1 MATTPAVA
9 HSKPR
14 TIVYIDGFNLY
25 YGAVRDVP
33 ALKWLNIEKLCRQLR
48 PNDDLQKIKYF
59 TALIGGP
66 TKPNQEIYLRALAT
80 LPTVE
85 VILGRFK
92 EKKYR
97 CGVVACTH
105 TAADRWYSK
114 PEEKRTDVNIAVSMV
129 DDAYQ
134 NACDNVV
141 LISGDSDL
149 VAGVATVRSRFSTKK
164 ITLYVP
170 ARNPLRAAA
179 FELRAAVHR
188 HRELPLIMLPHCQFP
203 DTIPDG
209 SGGTLTRPAAWH

>member
-1 MATTPAVA
+1 MAAAAPINQ
-9 HSKPR
+9 KPR

-33 ALKWLNIEKLCRQLR
+33 ALKWLDIEKLCRRLR
-48 PNDDLQKIKYF
+48 PHDDLQKIKYF
-59 TALIGGP
+59 TALIEGP
-66 TKPNQEIYLRALAT
+66 TKPNQQTYLRALAT
-80 LPTVE
+80 LPLVE

-92 EKKYR
+92 DRTFR
-97 CGVVACTH
+97 CKVAACTH
-105 TAADRWYSK
+105 PSANRLFTK

-149 VAGVATVRSRFSTKK
+149 VPAVATVRSRFPTKK
-164 ITLYVP
+164 INLYVP

-179 FELRAAVHR
+179 IELRAAVHK
-188 HRELPLIMLPHCQFP
+188 HRELPLILLRPCQFP
-203 DTIPDG
+203 DSILAG
-209 SGGTLTRPAAWH
+209 AGGTLTRPADWH